1 MHTSQAKEFQLLVQC
16 FRENPESFWQRNK
29 RLAYQWDE
37 KTFRQALDN
46 YEFVPQ
52 ADPNTASQ
60 SQRLMKI
67 AALKQLA
74 TATPALYDP
83 IAVDTAAL
91 QALGWS
97 NPQQFMVPPQS
108 LAEKPPPEMLKAMAD
123 IENSKSNAAARMMD
137 SQTRAREIDAKI
149 AEDQARLAMEAEKSK
164 DGMSDK
170 MMDAHNDHQ
179 NRMSQERIQLI
190 DLAQDILQH
199 PENIPLIEP
208 LIRPA
213 LEEIYNVPPK
223 PGGQ

>member
-1 MHTSQAKEFQLLVQC
+1 MS
-16 FRENPESFWQRNK
+16 
-29 RLAYQWDE
+29 
-37 KTFRQALDN
+37 
-46 YEFVPQ
+46 FVPQ

-74 TATPALYDP
+74 TATPSLYDP

-123 IENSKSNAAARMMD
+123 IENSKSNAQARMMD
-137 SQTRAREIDAKI
+137 SQTRAKEVDAAISEKQQRLQLESQQGFSGLSEIL
-149 AEDQARLAMEAEKSK
+149 AENQ
-164 DGMSDK
+164 
-170 MMDAHNDHQ
+170 NDHK
-179 NRMSQERIQLI
+179 NRLSQERIQLI

-199 PENIPLIEP
+199 PENISLIEP
-208 LIRPA
+208 LIKPA
-213 LEEIYNVPPK
+213 LDEVYKAPIN
-223 PGGQ
+223 PGGE

>member
-1 MHTSQAKEFQLLVQC
+1 
-16 FRENPESFWQRNK
+16 
-29 RLAYQWDE
+29 
-37 KTFRQALDN
+37 
-46 YEFVPQ
+46 
-52 ADPNTASQ
+52 
-60 SQRLMKI
+60 MKI

-123 IENSKSNAAARMMD
+123 IENSKSNASARMMD
-137 SQTRAREIDAKI
+137 SQTRAKEIDAKI
-149 AEDQARLAMEAEKSK
+149 AEGQARLAMEAEKSQT
-164 DGMSDK
+164 GMSDR
-170 MMDAHNDHQ
+170 MMEAHNDHQ

-199 PENIPLIEP
+199 PENIPLVEP

-213 LEEIYNVPPK
+213 LQEIAEEEIRK
-223 PGGQ
+223 GRMS